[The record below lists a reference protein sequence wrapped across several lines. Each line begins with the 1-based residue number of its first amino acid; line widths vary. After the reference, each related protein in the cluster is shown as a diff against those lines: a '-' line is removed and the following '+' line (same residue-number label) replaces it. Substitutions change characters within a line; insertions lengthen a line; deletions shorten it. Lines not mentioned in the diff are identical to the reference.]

1 MGRFG
6 MWFRN
11 FMMGRYGS
19 DDLNRF
25 ILIVTLILI
34 VAGIFIPWRILDLL
48 IVALLIYA
56 YCRMFSRNI
65 NARYRENQMF
75 LQKTARFRNR
85 TPKAS
90 GQGYGGYN
98 ANGYGSGYN
107 AGYGAGGYSTGAAN
121 AAPVYKVFRCPAC
134 GEKMK
139 VPKGAGKIR
148 VKCPHCQTQFEK
160 KVR

>member
-11 FMMGRYGS
+11 FMMGRYGT
-19 DDLNRF
+19 DELNRF
-25 ILIVTLILI
+25 ILIVTLVLI
-34 VAGIFIPWRILDLL
+34 VVGIFVPWRILDLL

-75 LQKTARFRNR
+75 LQKTAKFRNR
-85 TPKAS
+85 MPKRQ
-90 GQGYGGYN
+90 GGYGGYN
-98 ANGYGSGYN
+98 ANGYGAGGYN
-107 AGYGAGGYSTGAAN
+107 AGYNAGAGSN
-121 AAPVYKVFRCPAC
+121 ASVNPMADYKVFRCPAC